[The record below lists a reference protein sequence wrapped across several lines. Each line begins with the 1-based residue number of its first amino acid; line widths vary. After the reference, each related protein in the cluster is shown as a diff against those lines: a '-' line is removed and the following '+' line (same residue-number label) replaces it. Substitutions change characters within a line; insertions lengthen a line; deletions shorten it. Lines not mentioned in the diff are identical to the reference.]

1 MISDMSSCWKS
12 VSQQVLSGGGSGT
25 SHRLQTNPERGKEGK
40 KKNPQQL
47 TVEPDVVHGQDDGSV
62 GLGDP
67 LHGAVDP
74 SIGSLHIVLLQVQ
87 RKAIYTPSKTHTVN

>member
-12 VSQQVLSGGGSGT
+12 VSQQVLSGWGT
-25 SHRLQTNPERGKEGK
+25 AGLVIVWRQTPRKEKKGK
-40 KKNPQQL
+40 KKPQEL

-74 SIGSLHIVLLQVQ
+74 SIGSLHIVLLQVH
-87 RKAIYTPSKTHTVN
+87 RKAIYTPSKKIS